1 MPAHRRRVCNSL
13 TLLLDSF
20 GNQICPCFPGGAIRQ
35 REAEQDRRRLK
46 IDTYEVMLIVIPE
59 LDEEQVEATVARF
72 RTIIERTG
80 GEVSEQ
86 NNWGRR
92 KLAYEIDHRTD
103 GFYFVMEFTVG
114 ERTLVELKRILRVS
128 DDVLRHIIVKLPEN
142 RTAQTLS
149 EEATAEIA
157 G

>member
-1 MPAHRRRVCNSL
+1 M
-13 TLLLDSF
+13 
-20 GNQICPCFPGGAIRQ
+20 
-35 REAEQDRRRLK
+35 REAEQDRRRRK

-59 LDEEQVEATVARF
+59 LDEEQVENTVARF

-80 GEVSEQ
+80 GEVGEQ

-92 KLAYEIDHRTD
+92 KLAYEIDHRAD
-103 GFYFVMEFTVG
+103 GFYFVVQFTAG

-128 DDVLRHIIVKLPEN
+128 DDVLRHMIVKLPPN
-142 RTAQTLS
+142 YASRTLS
-149 EEATAEIA
+149 EETAEVA

>member
-1 MPAHRRRVCNSL
+1 
-13 TLLLDSF
+13 
-20 GNQICPCFPGGAIRQ
+20 
-35 REAEQDRRRLK
+35 
-46 IDTYEVMLIVIPE
+46 MLIVIPE